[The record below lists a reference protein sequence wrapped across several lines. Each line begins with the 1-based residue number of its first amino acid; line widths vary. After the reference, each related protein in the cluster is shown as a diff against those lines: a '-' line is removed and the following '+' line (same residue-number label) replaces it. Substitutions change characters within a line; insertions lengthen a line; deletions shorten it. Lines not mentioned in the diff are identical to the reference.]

1 MSILFSDFHEAYR
14 SGNGPLLATCL
25 APNNSVSDPTR
36 LWSFSQ
42 LSNYQTIEADI
53 RYHVVQDRNA
63 VKLPKQEAN
72 QWIQIFVS
80 LWKCI
85 RELDLIQSG
94 HGGDW
99 NTAFKAYREVCI
111 NLNRG
116 YQSAGFQ
123 FWTIPCMYTA
133 GKYLRAIAIKADVDA
148 ANAAANSNGFTNG
161 LQEDIAD
168 EGEKNERLTDA
179 ARVLQQMLSV
189 CRTDDSELQVSRK
202 WGVIS
207 LANLLFKTYFKL
219 NNLALTKHVIAVL
232 DAPNSNLPPLSSF
245 PSAQVCTYSYYRG
258 VLEFL
263 KDNYSGAEHHLDQAL
278 RVCHRDAVSNREQI
292 LTYLIPAHILNSQQL
307 PTQALLA
314 QMPTL
319 EKSLLHLCKAIKEGN
334 LSSFDQ
340 ALADAEV
347 ELVNRRIYLTL
358 ERSRDL
364 CLRNLFRKV
373 FTNAGWDE
381 TKDPQTGEVTARTR
395 RTRLKLAEFET
406 AVRVAYRNSTEPVV
420 VEKEEVECFVANM
433 IYKGYMKGY
442 IAREQTMVVLSKK
455 GDAFVGT
462 GV

>member
-25 APNNSVSDPTR
+25 APINSVSDPTR

-42 LSNYQTIEADI
+42 LSNHQTIEADI
-53 RYHVVQDRNA
+53 RYHVIQDRNA

-72 QWIQIFVS
+72 QWVQIFVS

-85 RELDLIQSG
+85 RELDLLQSG
-94 HGGDW
+94 RGGEW
-99 NTAFKAYREVCI
+99 NAAFKAYREVCI

-116 YQSAGFQ
+116 YQTSGFP

-133 GKYLRAIAIKADVDA
+133 GKYLRVIAIKTDLDA
-148 ANAAANSNGFTNG
+148 ANAAAKSNGFISG

-168 EGEKNERLTDA
+168 EDDKNDKLTDA
-179 ARVLQQMLSV
+179 ARVLQQMISIS
-189 CRTDDSELQVSRK
+189 RTDDSELQVSRK

-219 NNLALTKHVIAVL
+219 NNLALTKQLIAII
-232 DAPNSNLPPLSSF
+232 DAPNSNLPPLSQF
-245 PSAQVCTYSYYRG
+245 PSSQVCTYSYYRG

-263 KDNYSGAEHHLDQAL
+263 KDNYQGAEHHLDRAL
-278 RVCHRDAVSNREQI
+278 QVCHKDAVRNREQI
-292 LTYLIPAHILNSQQL
+292 LTYLIPAHIVNSQQL
-307 PTQALLA
+307 PTEALLS
-314 QMPTL
+314 QMPSL
-319 EKSLLHLCKAIKEGN
+319 EKLLLPLCTAIKHGN
-334 LSSFDQ
+334 LSAFDK
-340 ALADAEV
+340 ALSDAEV
-347 ELVNRRIYLTL
+347 EFVERRIYLTF

-373 FTNAGWDE
+373 FLYAGWDE
-381 TKDPQTGEVTARTR
+381 IKDPQTGEVTGKSR
-395 RTRLKLAEFET
+395 RTRLKIAEFEA
-406 AVRVAYRNSTEPVV
+406 AVRIAYRNSSEPVI
-420 VEKEEVECFVANM
+420 VERDEVECFIANM

-442 IAREQTMVVLSKK
+442 IAREQAMVVLSKK